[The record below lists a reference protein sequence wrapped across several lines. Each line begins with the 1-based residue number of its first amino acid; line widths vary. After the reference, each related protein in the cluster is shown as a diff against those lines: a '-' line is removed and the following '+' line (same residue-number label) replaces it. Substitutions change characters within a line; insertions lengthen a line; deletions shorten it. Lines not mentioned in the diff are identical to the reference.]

1 MDLTDTSVKYWEK
14 KPPKI
19 SDKQMSQ
26 SEPCLL
32 VSRRDRDAVI
42 TNGCLVS
49 ELTRTSVKP

>member
-14 KPPKI
+14 NPPKI